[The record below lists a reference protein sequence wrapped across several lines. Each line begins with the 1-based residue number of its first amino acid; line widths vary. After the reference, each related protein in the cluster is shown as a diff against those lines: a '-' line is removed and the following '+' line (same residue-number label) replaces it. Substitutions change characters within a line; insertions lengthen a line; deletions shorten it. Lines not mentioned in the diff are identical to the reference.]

1 MTHKPNGIVQL
12 FQMTK
17 NKFNITKLVKGVL
30 NSNFR
35 PFSFE
40 LKKN

>member
-1 MTHKPNGIVQL
+1 MLFGQGVEGANANSLSLPHIV
-12 FQMTK
+12 
-17 NKFNITKLVKGVL
+17 VKGVL
-30 NSNFR
+30 NLNFR

>member
-1 MTHKPNGIVQL
+1 MRVYLKPEEKN
-12 FQMTK
+12 TK
-17 NKFNITKLVKGVL
+17 RNVKLVVFKGVL
-30 NSNFR
+30 NPNFR